1 MPRVGLRLTMAM
13 LFMAVAQ
20 LSAGAAE
27 EDKTPT
33 VEDVIMKQMD
43 ADGDDKLSMEEIIK
57 PLRVRM
63 DLSDPEEAR
72 VFEEKVEKLKKSFD
86 EADAN
91 KDGFLVREEFWKL
104 AHN

>member
-13 LFMAVAQ
+13 LFMAMAP

-33 VEDVIMKQMD
+33 VEDVIMERMD
-43 ADGDDKLSMEEIIK
+43 ADRDDKLSMEEIIK
-57 PLRVRM
+57 PLRVRVHFY
-63 DLSDPEEAR
+63 DPEEAR
-72 VFEEKVEKLKKSFD
+72 AFEEKVQKFQKSFE

-91 KDGFLVREEFWKL
+91 KDGFLVREELKKL
-104 AHN
+104 AYS